1 MQHQR
6 QQTIL
11 IAENNAADAFLLR
24 RAFRKADLPCQ
35 LRFVADGQ
43 EALTYIQGN
52 APYTDRDIFPRPA
65 LLLLDLDIPLVTGFD
80 VLRWLKANPAFNHLP
95 VVILSSS
102 ATETDKA
109 LEATLGA
116 RGYYVKSVD
125 PVDSVNMFKELGK
138 QWLDPK

>member
-1 MQHQR
+1 
-6 QQTIL
+6 
-11 IAENNAADAFLLR
+11 
-24 RAFRKADLPCQ
+24 
-35 LRFVADGQ
+35 VADGQ